1 MSLNERIF
9 KEVKECIDARNYNR
23 ACDILLCRVAI
34 LDPVVYNY
42 LLCSLLFHMVI
53 SLSAKGHYLTSA
65 TYEKVTALP
74 LIKQQHCEPT
84 SFMQRA
90 NDLHEIVKRKNQE
103 LSNYG
108 KTKQKSIQFD

>member
-1 MSLNERIF
+1 MTLHERIS
-9 KEVKECIDARNYNR
+9 KEIKECIDTRNFGC
-23 ACDILLCRVAI
+23 ACDILRYRVAI

-53 SLSAKGHYLTSA
+53 ALSAKGHYLTSA

-90 NDLHEIVKRKNQE
+90 NELYEIVKRKNSKI
-103 LSNYG
+103 SNYG
-108 KTKQKSIQFD
+108 KTTQKSIQFD